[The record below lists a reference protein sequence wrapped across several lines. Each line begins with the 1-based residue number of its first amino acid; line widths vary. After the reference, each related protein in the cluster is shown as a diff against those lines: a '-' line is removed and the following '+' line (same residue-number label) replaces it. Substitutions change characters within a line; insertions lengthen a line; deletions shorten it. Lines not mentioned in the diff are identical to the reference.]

1 MTRGIRRTWLGQIA
15 EIAPIAILSNGF
27 PVYPI
32 QGAEPKEGEDGD
44 GEDEDEDGDDDGKKG
59 GADGDDDSDGD
70 GDDGD
75 GDELDPKDKR
85 IRELSRENAKRRKRL
100 KEAETAK
107 VAAEA
112 KVKEHEDKNKS
123 DLEKATADLESANA
137 KIAQLAESNKKNVI
151 ERAFLRQNKH
161 KWHDPE
167 TALKLVDMSDV
178 TVDDEGSVDGMKEAV
193 DALAKEHAYLLKR
206 DEDEEE
212 EEGRPSGAAFGKNKK
227 DSKGKQ
233 ADREA
238 LLKKYPTLTRM

>member
-15 EIAPIAILSNGF
+15 KINPIAILDNGF

-44 GEDEDEDGDDDGKKG
+44 GDDEDKDEDEDSGKGSKG
-59 GADGDDDSDGD
+59 GADGDDDSDED
-70 GDDGD
+70 EDEE
-75 GDELDPKDKR
+75 ELDPKDKR

-100 KEAETAK
+100 REAETAK
-107 VAAEA
+107 AAALAEL
-112 KVKEHEDKNKS
+112 KKHEDKDKS
-123 DLEKATADLESANA
+123 DLEKATSDLEAANA
-137 KIAQLAESNKKNVI
+137 KIAALAESNKKSTI
-151 ERAFLRQNKH
+151 ERAFLRHNKH

-178 TVDDEGSVDGMKEAV
+178 TVDDEDKVEGMKEAV
-193 DALAKEHAYLLKR
+193 DALAKEHPYLLKR
-206 DEDEEE
+206 DEDEEDG
-212 EEGRPSGAAFGKNKK
+212 EGKPSGAAFGKNKK
-227 DSKGKQ
+227 DDKGKQ